1 MAKGRKPA
9 ITGIARPA
17 GIVDDLFGPLGKKAV
32 SRVTK
37 LAEKAALAERKGEK
51 AWAKYQRTGSAYSS
65 FSEQNARELLGEEI
79 IARKTGKSLK
89 QAREMIRNK
98 PPGEGYRRMMRETDK
113 ARAEA
118 RKVVDARQAARKA
131 RRATARTP
139 KKK

>member
-1 MAKGRKPA
+1 MAKSRKPA
-9 ITGIARPA
+9 ITGIARPQ

-32 SRVTK
+32 RRVTK
-37 LAEKAALAERKGEK
+37 LAENAALAERKTEK
-51 AWAKYQRTGSAYSS
+51 AFAKYQRTGSRWNN
-65 FSEQNARELLGEEI
+65 FSEANARELLGEEI

-89 QAREMIRNK
+89 QAREMIRNT
-98 PPGEGYRRMMRETDK
+98 PPGEGYRRMMRDTDK

-131 RRATARTP
+131 RRAAARTP

>member
-1 MAKGRKPA
+1 MAKARKPA
-9 ITGIARPA
+9 ITGIARPQ

-32 SRVTK
+32 RRVTK
-37 LAEKAALAERKGEK
+37 LAENAALAERKTEK
-51 AWAKYQRTGSAYSS
+51 AFAKYQRTGSRWNN
-65 FSEQNARELLGEEI
+65 FSERNARELLGEEI

-89 QAREMIRNK
+89 QAREMIRNT
-98 PPGEGYRRMMRETDK
+98 PAGDGYRRMMRDTDK

-131 RRATARTP
+131 RRAAARTP

>member
-1 MAKGRKPA
+1 MAKARKPA
-9 ITGIARPA
+9 ITGIARPQ

-32 SRVTK
+32 RRVTK
-37 LAEKAALAERKGEK
+37 LAENAALAERKTEK
-51 AWAKYQRTGSAYSS
+51 AFAKYQRTGSRWNN
-65 FSEQNARELLGEEI
+65 FSEANARELLGEEI

-89 QAREMIRNK
+89 QTREMIRNT
-98 PPGEGYRRMMRETDK
+98 PPGEGYRRMMRDTDK

-131 RRATARTP
+131 RRAAARTP